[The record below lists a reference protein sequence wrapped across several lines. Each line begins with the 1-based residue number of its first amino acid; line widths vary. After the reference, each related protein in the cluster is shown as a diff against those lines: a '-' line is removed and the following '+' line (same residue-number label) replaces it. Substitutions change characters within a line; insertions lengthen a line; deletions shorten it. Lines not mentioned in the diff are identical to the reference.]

1 MAAAVTVAQFAD
13 VLKVPVERLLEQLAE
28 AGVDIKDADALVDD
42 DTKMVLLNHLQ
53 RRHGNDDAAAS
64 TPTKVTLNRRDRS
77 ELKVSGSAGRART
90 VNVEVR
96 RKRTYVK
103 RDVIEE
109 QNRAQQEETDSKLR
123 EEDEARLAVEKAESD
138 RIAAR
143 KAEKEAEQR
152 VKDEDV
158 ARRDVEREERLA
170 EARRKDEQNQ
180 AVAAPKTEAA
190 KPTAKPGDKPVRG
203 RVKTD
208 KRESGGGGN
217 TPDRSGR
224 KKLHVAS
231 DMRGKRRTSAST
243 RKSSRRRG
251 SSVNVDSQ
259 HGFELPTAPVVREV
273 SVIDGMTVG
282 ELAQGMAV
290 KGGEVIKSL
299 MGMGMMVTINQPLD
313 QDTAILLVEE
323 LGHIPKPEDPALLDE
338 QIINITDEETGE
350 EVPRSPVVTIMG
362 HVDHG
367 KTSLLDYIRRT
378 KVTADEAG
386 GITQHIG
393 AYKVHTDSGA
403 ITFLDTPGHAAF
415 TSMRERG
422 AKVTDVVILVVAGDD
437 GVKPQTEEAVKH
449 AKAAGVPIIVAIN
462 KMDKPEA
469 DPDRVRNELS
479 QLEVIS
485 EEWGGDTQFVNVS
498 AHTGDGIDALLSAIS
513 LQAELLELKA
523 FADCR
528 ATGVVIESSLERGR
542 GPVATVLVTR
552 GTLRQGDV
560 LVAGQV
566 HGKVRRMHD
575 DTGATVGE
583 AGPGTPVAVLGLSGT
598 PVSGDD
604 AIVLEDERKA
614 REVAEFRHTRAREIK
629 LSQQQ
634 AAKLDD
640 VFGQLKAGAMKSVTL
655 LVKADVHGSAEALC
669 EALEDISNDE
679 VKVKIVSSGVGGIT
693 ETDVNL
699 AATSKAIIIGFNVR
713 ADGKARDA
721 IKDQGIDIQYF
732 SIIYEAIDVVKAA
745 VTGLLAPEI
754 REEIVGLA
762 EVRDVFTSPKF
773 GDIAGCLVTEGLVKR
788 DNPIRVLRD
797 SVVIYEGELESL
809 RRFKDDVN
817 EVRSGTECGIGV
829 KDYND
834 VQPGDQI
841 ECFQRVEIARTLD
854 SM

>member
-1 MAAAVTVAQFAD
+1 MAGAVTVAQFAD

-28 AGVDIKDADALVDD
+28 AGVDIKDADALVDE

-53 RRHGNDDAAAS
+53 SRRGKSDGGAS
-64 TPTKVTLNRRDRS
+64 TPTKVTLNRRARS

-109 QNRAQQEETDSKLR
+109 QNRAAQEEQEAKR
-123 EEDEARLAVEKAESD
+123 QAEEAARSEAERQEAE

-152 VKDEDV
+152 AKEEEA
-158 ARRDVEREERLA
+158 ARKEAEREARLA
-170 EARRKDEQNQ
+170 EARRKEEEKK
-180 AVAAPKTEAA
+180 AAMAAPVPDKTGD
-190 KPTAKPGDKPVRG
+190 KNTRGRGKPGASKSAPSR
-203 RVKTD
+203 
-208 KRESGGGGN
+208 
-217 TPDRSGR
+217 R
-224 KKLHVAS
+224 KELHVSS
-231 DMRGKRRTSAST
+231 DMRGKRRTTAGS
-243 RKSSRRRG
+243 RKATRRRG
-251 SSVNVDSQ
+251 SAVNVESE
-259 HGFELPTAPVVREV
+259 HGFVAPTEPVVREV
-273 SVIDGMTVG
+273 VVTEGMTVG
-282 ELAQGMAV
+282 ALAQGMAV
-290 KGGEVIKSL
+290 KGSEVIKAL
-299 MGMGMMVTINQPLD
+299 MGMGVMVTINQPLD
-313 QDTAILLVEE
+313 QDTAILVVEDM
-323 LGHIPKPEDPALLDE
+323 GHVAKPEAQESLDE
-338 QIINITDEETGE
+338 QIISDAGQDDGE
-350 EVPRSPVVTIMG
+350 AVTRSPVVTIMG

-367 KTSLLDYIRRT
+367 KTSLLDYIRST
-378 KVTADEAG
+378 KVVAGEAG

-393 AYKVHTDSGA
+393 AYKVHTDEGD

-415 TSMRERG
+415 TAMRARG
-422 AKVTDVVILVVAGDD
+422 AEVTDVVILVVAADD

-449 AKAAGVPIIVAIN
+449 AKAAEVPLIVAVN
-462 KMDKPEA
+462 KCDKPEA
-469 DPDRVRNELS
+469 DPDRVRNELAA
-479 QLEVIS
+479 LEVIP
-485 EEWGGDTQFVNVS
+485 EEWGGDYQFVNVS
-498 AHTGDGIDALLSAIS
+498 AQTGEGIDALLSAVS

-523 FADCR
+523 VQDGR
-528 ATGVVIESSLERGR
+528 ANGVVIESSLEKGR
-542 GPVATVLVTR
+542 GSVATILVTR
-552 GTLRQGDV
+552 GTLSQGDV
-560 LVAGQV
+560 MVAGEV
-566 HGKVRRMHD
+566 YGKVRRMHD
-575 DTGATVGE
+575 DTGAVVSE
-583 AGPGTPVAVLGLSGT
+583 AKPGDPVAVLGLSGT
-598 PVSGDD
+598 PLAGDD
-604 AIVLEDERKA
+604 AVVLEDERKA
-614 REVAEFRHTRAREIK
+614 REVAEFRHSRAREIK
-629 LSQQQ
+629 LAQQQ

-640 VFGQLKAGAMKSVTL
+640 VFGQLKAGEMKSVQL
-655 LVKADVHGSAEALC
+655 LVKADVHGSC
-669 EALEDISNDE
+669 EALRDALEKISNDE
-679 VKVKIVSSGVGGIT
+679 VKVKVISSGVGGIT

-699 AATSKAIIIGFNVR
+699 AAASNAIIIGFNVR

-721 IKDQGIDIQYF
+721 IKEQNIDVQYF

-773 GDIAGCLVTEGLVKR
+773 GDIAGCLVTDGYVKR

-829 KDYND
+829 KDYDN

-854 SM
+854 

>member
-53 RRHGNDDAAAS
+53 RRQGKDEAAAS

-109 QNRAQQEETDSKLR
+109 QNRAQQEETDSKRR
-123 EEDEARLAVEKAESD
+123 EEEEARLAAEKAESD

-152 VKDEDV
+152 AKDEEA
-158 ARRDVEREERLA
+158 ARRDAEREERLA
-170 EARRKDEQNQ
+170 EVRRKDEQKQ
-180 AVAAPKTEAA
+180 AATAPSTDAA
-190 KPTAKPGDKPVRG
+190 KPAAKSGDKPARG
-203 RVKTD
+203 RGKND
-208 KRESGGGGN
+208 KRESGGGN
-217 TPDRSGR
+217 APDRSGR

-231 DMRGKRRTSAST
+231 DMRGKRRTNASG
-243 RKSSRRRG
+243 RKSSRRRS

-259 HGFELPTAPVVREV
+259 HGFELPTAPVIREV
-273 SVIDGMTVG
+273 SVVDGMTVG

-313 QDTAILLVEE
+313 QDTAIILVEE

-338 QIINITDEETGE
+338 QIISITDEEVGE
-350 EVPRSPVVTIMG
+350 EVSRSPVVTIMG

-393 AYKVHTDSGA
+393 AYKVHTDSGD

-469 DPDRVRNELS
+469 DPERVRNELS

-498 AHTGDGIDALLSAIS
+498 AHTGDGVDALLGAIS
-513 LQAELLELKA
+513 LQAELLELTA
-523 FADCR
+523 FAGGR

-542 GPVATVLVTR
+542 GSVATVLVTR

-575 DTGATVGE
+575 DTGATVME
-583 AGPGTPVAVLGLSGT
+583 AGPGAPVAVLGLSGT

-604 AIVLEDERKA
+604 AVVLEDERKA
-614 REVAEFRHTRAREIK
+614 REVAEFRHARAREIK

-679 VKVKIVSSGVGGIT
+679 VNVKIVSSGVGAIT

-721 IKDQGIDIQYF
+721 VKDQGIDIQYF

-773 GDIAGCLVTEGLVKR
+773 GDIAGCLVTEGFVKR